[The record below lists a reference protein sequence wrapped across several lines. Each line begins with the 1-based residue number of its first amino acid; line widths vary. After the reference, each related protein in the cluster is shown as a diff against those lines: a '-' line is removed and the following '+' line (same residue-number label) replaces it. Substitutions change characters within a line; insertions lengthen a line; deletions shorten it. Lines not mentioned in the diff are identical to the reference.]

1 LSTTWVTDSDASN
14 HTTFNAGNLT
24 SIQLPLPADP
34 LSIIVDNGLSL
45 LITSAGNTT
54 LPSSFYVNNIL
65 VIPDIIQNL
74 LSVHRFTTDNWCS
87 LEFDPFGLSVKVL
100 SSCNVI
106 ARCNNSGPLY
116 MMSLPSRSAPS
127 PSAAPTA
134 LGASTSTWHRRLGHP
149 GVDTLSKFSSDSSVI
164 FFRHTHDICH
174 ACQLDRHTHMPFVTS
189 TSRIDNIFDLIHYDL
204 CTSPIVSVSGYKYY
218 LVILDDHSDFVWTF
232 PLHVKYDSFS
242 TLSHF
247 FAYDSTQF
255 GRTIKVVQYDNG
267 LEFDNASSRAFIFTK
282 VVLLW
287 MPCPYTFS

>member
-1 LSTTWVTDSDASN
+1 
-14 HTTFNAGNLT
+14 
-24 SIQLPLPADP
+24 
-34 LSIIVDNGLSL
+34 
-45 LITSAGNTT
+45 
-54 LPSSFYVNNIL
+54 
-65 VIPDIIQNL
+65 
-74 LSVHRFTTDNWCS
+74 
-87 LEFDPFGLSVKVL
+87 
-100 SSCNVI
+100 
-106 ARCNNSGPLY
+106 

-232 PLHVKYDSFS
+232 PFHVKSDSFS

-247 FAYDSTQF
+247 FAHVSTQF

-287 MPCPYTFS
+287 MSCPYTFS